1 MKLKKLLATL
11 AATTLV
17 FSLVACGGGGTSDSG
32 STGSDTK
39 SDTSNTS
46 DDAGTAG
53 DTGDTADTGSDDSA
67 AGGSEEL
74 TVWCWDPAFNIY
86 AMQEAEKVYQ
96 KDHPNFKLNIQ
107 EVLSEDLE
115 TKITTAAASGDLST
129 LPDIFL
135 MQDNS
140 YQKFL
145 ANFPEVFTDITSTGI
160 DFASFGEAKVAY
172 SVKDGKNYGV
182 PFDNGAAVLALR
194 TDLIEQAGL
203 KVEDFTDITWSKF
216 IELGKQVKEATGL
229 PMLTQQ
235 AGSPDLACIM
245 LQSCGASMLNEDG
258 TANIEGNASLKKVM
272 EVYVELVKEGIMLET
287 TDWDQY
293 VASINNGTVAGTLNG
308 CWILASVQLQEE
320 QSGKWAVT
328 NIPSLDGI
336 EGATNYSNN
345 GGSSWAISANCQNV
359 DLAADFLSKTFAGS
373 VEFYETILP
382 KSGAL
387 ATYLPAGESDVYNEP
402 QDFFGGQTIFA
413 DITEFAGKIPSN
425 ITGAYYYNAR
435 DAIGVA
441 LTNVIQTGADLDAEI
456 KTAQETVDFE
466 ASGQ

>member
-17 FSLVACGGGGTSDSG
+17 FSLAACGGGGTSDSG
-32 STGSDTK
+32 SGTNSGDDTK
-39 SDTSNTS
+39 TT
-46 DDAGTAG
+46 DDAGTAD
-53 DTGDTADTGSDDSA
+53 DTKDTGSDDA
-67 AGGSEEL
+67 ASGGSQEL

-96 KDHPNFKLNIQ
+96 KDHPDFKLNIQ
-107 EVLSEDLE
+107 EVLSEDVE

-145 ANFPEVFTDITSTGI
+145 SNFPEVFTDITSTGI
-160 DFASFGEAKVAY
+160 DFASFGEAKIAY

-182 PFDNGAAVLALR
+182 PFDNGAAVFAVR

-203 KVEDFTDITWSKF
+203 KVEDFTDITWTKF
-216 IELGKQVKEATGL
+216 IELAKQVKEATGL

-235 AGSPDLACIM
+235 AGSPDLACMM

-258 TANIEGNASLKKVM
+258 SANIAGNETLKKVM
-272 EVYVELVKEGIMLET
+272 EVYVELVKEGIMLEV

-293 VASINNGTVAGTLNG
+293 VASINNGTVVGTING
-308 CWILASVQLQEE
+308 CWILATVQVQEE
-320 QSGKWAVT
+320 QSGSWALT
-328 NIPSLDGI
+328 NIPSMDGVD
-336 EGATNYSNN
+336 GATNYSNN
-345 GGSSWAISANCQNV
+345 GGSSWAVSANCQNV
-359 DLAADFLSKTFAGS
+359 DLAADFLSSTFAGS

-402 QDFFGGQTIFA
+402 QEFFGGQPIYA

-456 KTAQETVDFE
+456 QTAQDTVDFE